1 MNNEDVIKKEVEK
14 RLNDM
19 LSTVDMHK
27 IVTVDSKAGIVYI
40 GGERVDK
47 MRLNNLRQEAEA
59 ISQFELWSLLMETP
73 KELAQR
79 AMFVNSESLDD
90 LKKGKT
96 ILYTIDTQ
104 QKIVNTLKNVKI

>member
-1 MNNEDVIKKEVEK
+1 MNNDELIQKEVEK

-27 IVTVDSKAGIVYI
+27 IVTLDSRAGVIYI

-47 MRLNNLRQEAEA
+47 IRLNNLRQEAEA
-59 ISQFELWSLLMETP
+59 LLQFEIWSLLMETP

-96 ILYTIDTQ
+96 ILYTLSTQ
-104 QKIVNTLKNVKI
+104 QKIVDTLKNAKI